1 MVIRRHALSVVRASV
16 PPLSVPCREGA
27 DHVAGGQRNDSPT
40 GHGGRV
46 NDEDSGVTVAV
57 KLQLRDLN
65 ARHLLRQVTA
75 RLRDLP
81 GVDLVHVDGNI
92 GLVIVQGTVSA
103 DAVGTAL
110 ADAGCPVDEIRV
122 LRRTS

>member
-1 MVIRRHALSVVRASV
+1 M
-16 PPLSVPCREGA
+16 
-27 DHVAGGQRNDSPT
+27 DDQ
-40 GHGGRV
+40 
-46 NDEDSGVTVAV
+46 DSGVTVAV

-81 GVDLVHVDGNI
+81 GVDLVQVDGEI
-92 GLVIVQGTVSA
+92 GLVIVQGTVTP
-103 DAVGTAL
+103 DAVRTAL